1 MGTIIR
7 CLSKNHAT
15 QEENLF
21 YWIKWRRRKET
32 SVNEWE
38 TGDFFYFFF
47 ENVLGC
53 DAQFIIFVQDILTNG
68 YHSNFAEPLIKKR
81 EQNKQ

>member
-1 MGTIIR
+1 M
-7 CLSKNHAT
+7 
-15 QEENLF
+15 
-21 YWIKWRRRKET
+21 
-32 SVNEWE
+32 NEWE

-68 YHSNFAEPLIKKR
+68 YHSNFAEPLIKK
-81 EQNKQ
+81 ENKINNNCFKKMKTSIAEMVVDL

>member
-1 MGTIIR
+1 M
-7 CLSKNHAT
+7 
-15 QEENLF
+15 
-21 YWIKWRRRKET
+21 
-32 SVNEWE
+32 NEWE

-68 YHSNFAEPLIKKR
+68 YHSNFAEPLIKRVKKTNNCSKEMKNSIAEMVVELR
-81 EQNKQ
+81 IK